1 MNISGLNRRQGTQA
15 ENTEGASSS
24 VNTPQPQRGAG
35 RRLQR
40 QDALPTDTRYSA
52 NQTSASPQS
61 ARAAGRYEAGGS
73 SSGTQDTQQA

>member
-52 NQTSASPQS
+52 NQTSASP
-61 ARAAGRYEAGGS
+61 
-73 SSGTQDTQQA
+73 